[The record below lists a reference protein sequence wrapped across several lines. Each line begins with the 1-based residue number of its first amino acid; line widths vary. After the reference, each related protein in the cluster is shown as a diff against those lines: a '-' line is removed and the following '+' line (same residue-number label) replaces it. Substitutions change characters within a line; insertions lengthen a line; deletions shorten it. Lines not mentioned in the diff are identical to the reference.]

1 MQFYLINYYYSFLY
15 SNSII
20 VQIIKK
26 LNMQVHLNCFST
38 QYNLKTNNY

>member
-1 MQFYLINYYYSFLY
+1 MQFYLINYYYIFLY

-26 LNMQVHLNCFST
+26 AKYAST
-38 QYNLKTNNY
+38 LKLF